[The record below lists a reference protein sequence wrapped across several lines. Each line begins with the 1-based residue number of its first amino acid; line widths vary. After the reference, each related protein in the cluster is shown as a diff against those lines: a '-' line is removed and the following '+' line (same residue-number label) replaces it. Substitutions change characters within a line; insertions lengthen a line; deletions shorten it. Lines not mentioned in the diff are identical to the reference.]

1 MLLAAGLLALV
12 LAAPTHSIS
21 LLVTGAVLAG
31 AGHGVAFLAAQDELT
46 RIAPA
51 QQRAEVSAAFY
62 VCIYLGVSVPVI
74 GIGLV
79 AVATTL
85 FTAVTTF
92 AAVTGAGALILAA
105 WHLRSATP
113 PRARQRPAGPDS
125 RQEPHDDQVAAE
137 TARPPRGK
145 TGFLT

>member
-1 MLLAAGLLALV
+1 MLLPAGLLALV

-21 LLVTGAVLAG
+21 LLVTGAVLAD
-31 AGHGVAFLAAQDELT
+31 AGYGVAFLAAHDELT
-46 RIAPA
+46 RIAPG

-105 WHLRSATP
+105 WHLRNRGRTVRDPAPGQAAPGRTGQP
-113 PRARQRPAGPDS
+113 ARTS
-125 RQEPHDDQVAAE
+125 R
-137 TARPPRGK
+137 
-145 TGFLT
+145 